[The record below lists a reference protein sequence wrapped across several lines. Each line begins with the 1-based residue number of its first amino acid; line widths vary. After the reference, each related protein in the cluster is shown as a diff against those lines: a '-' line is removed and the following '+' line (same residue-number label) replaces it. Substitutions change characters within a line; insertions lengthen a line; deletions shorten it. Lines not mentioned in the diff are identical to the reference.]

1 MRNFE
6 YGYYSFTNTVVSL
19 SHASLILFVIIG
31 ALIIIFKCS
40 TNNPLVQNRSL
51 RLSHIIASAYIVFT
65 ALIGLIWPVYKLEK
79 YFSDAAGGAPY
90 PHLIATQWLREF
102 LGSPAPDWVFFLA
115 FVVLTA
121 ILLLLF
127 KACPP
132 AINPDRDDSHFTA

>member
-1 MRNFE
+1 MRNFDHE
-6 YGYYSFTNTVVSL
+6 YFSLTDKIVSL
-19 SHASLILFVIIG
+19 SHAVLILFVIIG
-31 ALIIIFKCS
+31 VLVIAFKFS

-51 RLSHIIASAYIVFT
+51 RLSHIIASAYISFT
-65 ALIGLIWPVYKLEK
+65 ALIGLIWPVHKLEK

-102 LGSPAPDWVFFLA
+102 LGNPAPDWVFFLT